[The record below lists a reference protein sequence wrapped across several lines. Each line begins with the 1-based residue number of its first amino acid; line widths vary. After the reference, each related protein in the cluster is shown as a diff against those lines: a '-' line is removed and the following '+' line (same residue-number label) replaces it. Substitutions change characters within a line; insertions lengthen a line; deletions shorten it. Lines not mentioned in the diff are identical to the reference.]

1 MNDVYIYSFIIN
13 GLLGLVM
20 YFMKMSNDAL
30 KGDVK
35 ELQQEIK
42 HVKDTYYK
50 KEDFREFKE
59 ELWLRLDEIKMDFK
73 RELERVSK

>member
-1 MNDVYIYSFIIN
+1 MTDVYIYSFIVN

-20 YFMKMSNDAL
+20 YFMKMSNDNMKA
-30 KGDVK
+30 DVK

-73 RELERVSK
+73 REVERLQK